1 MGWAQPPVR
10 RIAVMGT
17 RPVLLVRSV
26 KQLLLWRW
34 DASIPP
40 MPVIPVARASRMPL
54 SGFILYALF
63 WVLVCPFDG
72 EGEVVCDGVAEIAGD
87 LSDEP
92 SVGKIAFT
100 HWIGRRSLHP
110 AIRVGDLLWVRCR
123 ASFANCEVD
132 RVTGRRNPLPRTWV
146 WTVCVPW
153 LYCREVCRGS
163 ARLRG
168 ESAPPPGTA
177 TSNISRT
184 VPMAH
189 AYNALSVRKRLFK
202 LHRNPANSPILI
214 MLSGKQEHATHLKE
228 HMNAMRPHLLLFAGE
243 RGLLFKPSSGDQ
255 PVFWRPAAT
264 PETVQRIR

>member
-1 MGWAQPPVR
+1 MLGWDGHNPGSSDCSDGNP
-10 RIAVMGT
+10 T
-17 RPVLLVRSV
+17 LLVRSV

-54 SGFILYALF
+54 SGFILHALF
-63 WVLVCPFDG
+63 WVLMCPFGG

-92 SVGKIAFT
+92 SVEKIAFT
-100 HWIGRRSLHP
+100 HWIGRRSLRP

-123 ASFANCEVD
+123 AFFANCEVD

-168 ESAPPPGTA
+168 ESAPPHRTQPLRISPEPCRWPMLQRSIRQEATLQA
-177 TSNISRT
+177 TS
-184 VPMAH
+184 
-189 AYNALSVRKRLFK
+189 
-202 LHRNPANSPILI
+202 
-214 MLSGKQEHATHLKE
+214 
-228 HMNAMRPHLLLFAGE
+228 
-243 RGLLFKPSSGDQ
+243 KPSQLPDTHHVIWKTRTCDSSQGAYECNEAPPPAICGRTGP
-255 PVFWRPAAT
+255 PV
-264 PETVQRIR
+264 

>member
-1 MGWAQPPVR
+1 MLGWDGHNPGSSDCSDGNP
-10 RIAVMGT
+10 T
-17 RPVLLVRSV
+17 LLVRSV

-54 SGFILYALF
+54 SGFILHALF
-63 WVLVCPFDG
+63 WVLMCPFGG

-92 SVGKIAFT
+92 SVEKIAFT
-100 HWIGRRSLHP
+100 HWIGRRSFRP

-132 RVTGRRNPLPRTWV
+132 RVTGRRNPLPRAWV

-153 LYCREVCRGS
+153 LYCRGS

-168 ESAPPPGTA
+168 ESAPPHRTQPLR
-177 TSNISRT
+177 ISPEPCRW
-184 VPMAH
+184 PMLTTL
-189 AYNALSVRKRLFK
+189 Y
-202 LHRNPANSPILI
+202 P
-214 MLSGKQEHATHLKE
+214 SGSD
-228 HMNAMRPHLLLFAGE
+228 
-243 RGLLFKPSSGDQ
+243 SSSYIEPQ
-255 PVFWRPAAT
+255 PT
-264 PETVQRIR
+264 PRYSSCYLENKNM